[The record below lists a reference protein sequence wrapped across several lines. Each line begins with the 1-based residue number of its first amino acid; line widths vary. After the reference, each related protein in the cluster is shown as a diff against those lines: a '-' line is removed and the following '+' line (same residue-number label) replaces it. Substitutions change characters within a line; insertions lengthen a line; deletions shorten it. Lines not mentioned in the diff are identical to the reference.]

1 MLGRIAAQSVK
12 GKAGKIA
19 SAAAAFLGSA
29 TGAGVGAALPLDSYV
44 INALKDMN
52 FTDMFHQAASA
63 SAAVHAV
70 SPGLTPP
77 SENAFSDAIQSS
89 NAFQNA
95 VANMVSKNPEIAD
108 IAEHIQAGEQRLSTI
123 PINSEDYKQVEK
135 QLKDLKDT
143 IQEIVTGTLQDMD
156 EEVKALRDV
165 ATANARR
172 LWGLEKEVADLQVAV
187 QETKEQVKANTVKT
201 TSNASNITNNTSSI
215 TNNASSNTSNAAAI
229 RRNEQ
234 WLEQIDKDVQG
245 DFQHQAYED
254 VVKSI
259 DAEQLQLQV
268 FEAAEMTFE
277 AAEMIFVGQTA
288 AMAAHQKEWAA
299 HQKVMQVARIKM
311 NAATQL
317 CAAAKQNYDLL
328 YGES

>member
-1 MLGRIAAQSVK
+1 MFLAAKNLLRLPAVPRTGANFLNTGLASAT
-12 GKAGKIA
+12 GGGIA
-19 SAAAAFLGSA
+19 SAILEGH
-29 TGAGVGAALPLDSYV
+29 VMNVLDS
-44 INALKDMN
+44 NTFN
-52 FTDMFHQAASA
+52 FRNIYQRASDEA
-63 SAAVHAV
+63 SPSNV
-70 SPGLTPP
+70 PP
-77 SENAFSDAIQSS
+77 PVATFGDAICSS
-89 NAFQNA
+89 TSFQDM
-95 VANMVSKNPEIAD
+95 VANIKVLNPQMLQMASL
-108 IAEHIQAGEQRLSTI
+108 IQSESDHLETI
-123 PINSEDYKQVEK
+123 PDKTSEEYKQLQK
-135 QLKDLKDT
+135 QLKVLEDAL
-143 IQEIVTGTLQDMD
+143 EEAVSGTLKNMKK
-156 EEVKALRDV
+156 ELEALYDF

-172 LWGLEKEVADLQVAV
+172 LCGLEKEVADLQVAV